1 MDLLICPFKHNF
13 IYRLLMMLFINEK
26 CGVLQKNY
34 VYLFDFSRRIE
45 ENGGKIYSSQFETNR
60 VIENLVSGL
69 DDEYTYYRSPS
80 IDGR

>member
-1 MDLLICPFKHNF
+1 MKNVVFFKKNLF
-13 IYRLLMMLFINEK
+13 IYLYF
-26 CGVLQKNY
+26 
-34 VYLFDFSRRIE
+34 FRRIE

-69 DDEYTYYRSPS
+69 DDEYTYYRSPG

>member
-1 MDLLICPFKHNF
+1 MKNVVFFKKNLF
-13 IYRLLMMLFINEK
+13 IY
-26 CGVLQKNY
+26 
-34 VYLFDFSRRIE
+34 FDFFRRIE

>member
-1 MDLLICPFKHNF
+1 MKNVVFFTIFSLI
-13 IYRLLMMLFINEK
+13 Y
-26 CGVLQKNY
+26 
-34 VYLFDFSRRIE
+34 FDFFRRIE